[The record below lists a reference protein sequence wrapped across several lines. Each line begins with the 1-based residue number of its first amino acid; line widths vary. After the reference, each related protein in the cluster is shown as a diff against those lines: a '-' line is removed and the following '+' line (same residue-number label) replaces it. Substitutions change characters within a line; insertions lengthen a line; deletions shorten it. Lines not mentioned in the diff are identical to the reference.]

1 MHCEDRKTAQRSV
14 DSGLGVGRLTEVGT
28 EWDSGTGMRVCAWGV
43 FVCVKRTQER
53 CFLEVLG
60 TGLVW
65 SRSVDIKE
73 SRPAAFGKHQLLK
86 NSLGT
91 RLSATQPQP
100 QESHILISAIE
111 RAASLRAPRSPT
123 PSCSVGVVWGKDPV
137 TELSIGSKEQ
147 GWPCTRLSRRVESS
161 AAAEG
166 VDARWTAVG
175 GV

>member
-1 MHCEDRKTAQRSV
+1 M
-14 DSGLGVGRLTEVGT
+14 G
-28 EWDSGTGMRVCAWGV
+28 GV

-91 RLSATQPQP
+91 RLSGTQPQP